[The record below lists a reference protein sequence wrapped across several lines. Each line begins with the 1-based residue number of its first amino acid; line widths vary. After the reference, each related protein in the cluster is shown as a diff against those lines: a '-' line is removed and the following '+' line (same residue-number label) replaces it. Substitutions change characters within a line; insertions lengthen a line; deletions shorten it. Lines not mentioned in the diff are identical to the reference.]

1 MCIFNAHKEF
11 SSVDPVAPPLPPAGW
26 ATVLVMVGGGG
37 GKVAEKRICEFLTM
51 RFAAAN
57 LTFDS
62 NIGRPQRAPK
72 TAALPHHQPHRV
84 LPVAAHGNTHPTCR
98 VNFISLYG
106 VPGIFPGIQW
116 EESFQEEEFSR

>member
-72 TAALPHHQPHRV
+72 TAALPHHTSHTV
-84 LPVAAHGNTHPTCR
+84 YSLWLHTGTPTQH
-98 VNFISLYG
+98 VG
-106 VPGIFPGIQW
+106 
-116 EESFQEEEFSR
+116 